1 MTPDSAPVVVGADGS
16 RSAIGAVRWAAADAA
31 RHGSP
36 LHIVYAI
43 GVPIDVGPTLGY
55 APIDAESYRKAGQHA
70 LDEAREI
77 ATAAAAPIGP
87 IEIETIVR
95 EAAPVPLL
103 RDRSATARI
112 LVVGTRG
119 LGALR
124 RGLLGSVSTS
134 LARHAHCPVAVIPE
148 FAERTAGPV
157 VVGTDCSPSSAHAI
171 AVAFDQAAG
180 RGAELVAVTA
190 WSEFYRYL
198 SRAELDAEARAKLS
212 EALAPWRTRYP
223 DVPVRLVVAEERP
236 ARLLLDTAADAQLL
250 VVGSHGH
257 GGFVGMTLGSVS
269 QAVLHAGECPVIIA
283 RSAS

>member
-1 MTPDSAPVVVGADGS
+1 MTTTGAPVVVGADGS
-16 RSAIGAVRWAAADAA
+16 PSAFRAVRWAAADAA

-43 GVPIDVGPTLGY
+43 GVPVDVGPALGY
-55 APIDAESYRKAGQHA
+55 APIDAETYRKAGEDA
-70 LDEAREI
+70 LAEACDI
-77 ATAAAAPIGP
+77 AVVAAAPIGD
-87 IEIETIVR
+87 IEIETWVR

-103 RDRSATARI
+103 RDRSASARL

-134 LARHAHCPVAVIPE
+134 LARHAHCPVAIIPDS
-148 FAERTAGPV
+148 AERGDGPV
-157 VVGTDCSPSSAHAI
+157 VVGTDCSPTSIRAI
-171 AVAFDQAAG
+171 DIAFDQAA
-180 RGAELVAVTA
+180 RRDTELVAVLA

-198 SRAELDAEARAKLS
+198 SRPELEAEALTRLT
-212 EALAPWRTRYP
+212 ETLAPLSARHP
-223 DVPVRLVVAEERP
+223 EVPVRCIVAEDRP
-236 ARLLLDTAADAQLL
+236 ARLLLSTATDAQLL

-269 QAVLHAGECPVIIA
+269 QAVLHAADCPVIIA
-283 RSAS
+283 RAAS